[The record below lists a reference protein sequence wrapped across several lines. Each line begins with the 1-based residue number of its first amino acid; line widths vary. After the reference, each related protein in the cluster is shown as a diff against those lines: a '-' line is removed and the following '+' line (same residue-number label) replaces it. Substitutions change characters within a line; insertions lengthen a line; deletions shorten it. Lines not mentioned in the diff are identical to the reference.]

1 MFGGKFGLFQGDK
14 DENRLSSTVII
25 AASAHQRK
33 KPSHAVFDRISAI
46 SDKRDVPGSFIQAR
60 PSARRRATL
69 KTAPIRFM

>member
-25 AASAHQRK
+25 ARSVRRRK
-33 KPSHAVFDRISAI
+33 KPSDVADYPILAI
-46 SDKRDVPGSFIQAR
+46 SDKRGAPGSFIQAR
-60 PSARRRATL
+60 PAAGRRATL